1 MIDRPSK
8 CSDHLDPDRIT
19 LILYLLTSVG
29 AACVL
34 LCTVVI
40 VLVLALRL
48 HRILVYRLAAY
59 QVFSA
64 LLYGITCILQVF
76 SATHNEPASNSTNE
90 NSPFCQASGLLVLYL
105 QWVKLMLTA
114 CVTAHLFC
122 FVVYYRNL
130 KKCELVYVLGSTLI
144 PSVIVIV
151 PLITKSYGMAG
162 AWCGVQDWIDNCPL
176 NFSRKGVIEQFAL
189 WLGPATILCVVNSV
203 AVVVMAIVLL
213 RRATSSH
220 REKWQQHKE
229 ALGQMLPLMA
239 YPITYSVLLVVPF
252 VTRVYMAR
260 PHLESDDYTMMALTA
275 VCMPLWG
282 FTAGAALLVHI
293 CVMKVRKQKKTN
305 KGYYGSTDSN
315 QVTFNSSNGSTFF
328 EPPRSSTI

>member
-1 MIDRPSK
+1 M
-8 CSDHLDPDRIT
+8 
-19 LILYLLTSVG
+19 G

-64 LLYGITCILQVF
+64 LLYGIACILQVF
-76 SATHNEPASNSTNE
+76 SATRNEPASNSTNE
-90 NSPFCQASGLLVLYL
+90 NSPFCQVTGLLVLYL

-130 KKCELVYVLGSTLI
+130 KKCELVYLLGSTLI

-151 PLITKSYGMAG
+151 PFITKTYGMAG
-162 AWCGVQDWIDNCPL
+162 AWCWVQDWMDNCPL
-176 NFSRKGVIEQFAL
+176 NISRSGVIEQFAI
-189 WLGPATILCVVNSV
+189 WYGPATIVSMVDSV

-260 PHLESDDYTMMALTA
+260 PHQLESDDYTMMALTA

-293 CVMKVRKQKKTN
+293 CVMKVQKQKKTSVRSMN
-305 KGYYGSTDSN
+305 NNSYYGSTASD
-315 QVTFNSSNGSTFF
+315 QVTINASDGSTFF
-328 EPPRSSTI
+328 EPSREDCNGDLH